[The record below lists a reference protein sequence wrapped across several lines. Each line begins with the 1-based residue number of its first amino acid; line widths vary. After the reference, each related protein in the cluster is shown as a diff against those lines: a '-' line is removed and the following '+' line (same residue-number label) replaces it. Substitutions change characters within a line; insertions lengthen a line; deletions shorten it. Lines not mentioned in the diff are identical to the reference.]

1 MKDISIVRYVD
12 KIGRVV
18 VPTEIR
24 QRFGWVSGVELEI
37 LVGDDCVCYRRYRH
51 QQRALDV
58 LQELKDTVD
67 CDVNIRWDDRSRIDK
82 MLKGIERILKDERY

>member
-1 MKDISIVRYVD
+1 MEEVSVVRNVD

-37 LVGDDCVCYRRYRH
+37 LVGDNCVCYRRYRH
-51 QQRALDV
+51 QERALDV

-67 CDVNIRWDDRSRIDK
+67 CDVNIRWDDRSRINER
-82 MLKGIERILKDERY
+82 LKEIERILKDE